1 MMSGINLEYDLRL
14 IPAEQVESIEIMKG
28 AASTYMVQV
37 QHGVIN
43 ITLKKAGKKA
53 AGTAYMNIGT
63 QTTADRT
70 NYRPEDYNQGLS
82 VNGNLDKFNY
92 YAL

>member
-1 MMSGINLEYDLRL
+1 M
-14 IPAEQVESIEIMKG
+14 
-28 AASTYMVQV
+28 
-37 QHGVIN
+37 N
-43 ITLKKAGKKA
+43 ITGP
-53 AGTAYMNIGT
+53 NR
-63 QTTADRT
+63 DRT

>member
-1 MMSGINLEYDLRL
+1 
-14 IPAEQVESIEIMKG
+14 
-28 AASTYMVQV
+28 
-37 QHGVIN
+37 
-43 ITLKKAGKKA
+43 
-53 AGTAYMNIGT
+53 MNIGT

-92 YAL
+92 YAFKQHRDNRNSEAAVTAPAAYGSFFPNKFIDQTGFCQRKKLSLDFCELR

>member
-1 MMSGINLEYDLRL
+1 
-14 IPAEQVESIEIMKG
+14 MKG
-28 AASTYMVQV
+28 AASTLYGSGAAA
-37 QHGVIN
+37 GVIN
-43 ITLKKAGKKA
+43 ITLKKQERKQLRERP
-53 AGTAYMNIGT
+53 MNIGT

-92 YAL
+92 YA

>member
-1 MMSGINLEYDLRL
+1 
-14 IPAEQVESIEIMKG
+14 
-28 AASTYMVQV
+28 
-37 QHGVIN
+37 
-43 ITLKKAGKKA
+43 
-53 AGTAYMNIGT
+53 MNIGT

-92 YAL
+92 YASLNSTETTGISEAAVTAPTAYESDRFSRINSLIKLGFTPTKSCH